1 MKKILLCL
9 VCAVF
14 STVLAKDPEV
24 PEPRV
29 ELEKD
34 RVPKTHTGGNVLLA
48 GGTVLPV
55 TGPRLVGDVLVLNGK
70 IKAIGKDLDAPEGV
84 ARIDC
89 KGRFVAPGAI
99 DCHSHIAI
107 TNGINEM
114 IEKISSEVRI
124 KDVINPKDVAIYRAL
139 AGGTTCNR
147 ILHGSGNPIGGQDA
161 VIKLKFGLPA
171 KDLILWDAP
180 QGIKFALGENPT
192 RQDSFPR
199 TRMGMATTYRRAFT
213 EGREYADEWKKYRA
227 AKERGED
234 PPPPRKDLRLEALAG
249 ILDGSI
255 KIHCHCYRADEMTA
269 FLDVCDEFGVKV
281 ATLQHCLEAYKI
293 ADRIKKH
300 GAGVSTFSDWWAYKI
315 EAFDAIPANAAI
327 TARAGIV
334 TSINSDSDELT
345 RHLFLEAAKSVRYG
359 GLAEEETLALV
370 TINPAKQLG
379 IDKRTGSIELGKD
392 GDLVVWNGH
401 PLSAY
406 SHPVLSLVE
415 GEVYFERPEGPRP
428 RDGAHGLPDP
438 ATFQLA
444 AGPDARPLAPPTGS
458 VFAIVGARI
467 EPVSAAPIERG
478 TILIKDG
485 KIARLG
491 RDEPVPDSATVID
504 GAGLTV
510 TPGFIDAGS
519 WLGLVEIDQLRVTR
533 DDRDSGDFQPDLVA
547 LTAVFPAS
555 EHIPVTR
562 AGGITTT
569 LATPTGG
576 LVAGQASV
584 IHLAGVTAKE
594 MNVLSP
600 FGLVV
605 DFPSRP
611 GPPPEGGPEP
621 RRHDRLEALEKLF
634 DNARAELERRG
645 RPADTRIDAMAPY
658 LRGEK
663 PVLFRADS
671 ARTILD
677 ALAFAEARKLRPI
690 ILSGREAWKV
700 ANVLAARKVPVLF
713 GPVLELPDHEWDPYD
728 APYAAAGVL
737 ADAGVQVA
745 IRSGGS
751 ALAGPRNLPFEA
763 AMAASYGLG
772 RERALAAITKVP
784 AEILGLEGRG
794 VLEEGK
800 PADVIV
806 SRGDPLEP
814 TARIRYMFVD
824 GKPVSLESKQT
835 RLAAQWSR

>member
-9 VCAVF
+9 VCAAF

-34 RVPKTHTGGNVLLA
+34 RVPKTHTGGSVLLA

-55 TGPRLVGDVLVLNGK
+55 TGPRLVADVLVLNGK

-124 KDVINPKDVAIYRAL
+124 KDVINPKDVAIYRTL

-161 VIKLKFGLPA
+161 IIKLKFGLPA

-192 RQDSFPR
+192 RQDAFPR

-213 EGREYADEWKKYRA
+213 EGREYADGWRKYRA

-293 ADRIKKH
+293 ADRIEKH
-300 GAGVSTFSDWWAYKI
+300 GAGVSTFSDWWAY
-315 EAFDAIPANAAI
+315 
-327 TARAGIV
+327 T
-334 TSINSDSDELT
+334 
-345 RHLFLEAAKSVRYG
+345 
-359 GLAEEETLALV
+359 
-370 TINPAKQLG
+370 
-379 IDKRTGSIELGKD
+379 IELGKD

-406 SHPVLSLVE
+406 SHPILSLVD

-428 RDGAHGLPDP
+428 REGAHGLPDP

-444 AGPDARPLAPPTGS
+444 AGPDARPVAPPTGS
-458 VFAIVGARI
+458 IFAIVGARI
-467 EPVSAAPIERG
+467 EPVSTPAIERG
-478 TILIKDG
+478 TIIIKDG

-491 RDEPVPDSATVID
+491 RDVPVPDSATVID

-547 LTAVFPAS
+547 LTAIFPAS

-584 IHLAGVTAKE
+584 IHLSGVTAKE

-611 GPPPEGGPEP
+611 GPPPEGGPQP

-634 DNARAELERRG
+634 DNAKAELERRD
-645 RPADTRIDAMAPY
+645 RPADTRLDAMAPY

-713 GPVLELPDHEWDPYD
+713 GPVLDLPDHEWDPYD

-794 VLEEGK
+794 VL
-800 PADVIV
+800 
-806 SRGDPLEP
+806 
-814 TARIRYMFVD
+814 
-824 GKPVSLESKQT
+824 
-835 RLAAQWSR
+835 